1 MPHIIAGLT
10 PEAASDICMNQCRAM
25 CCRGSLILNLSA
37 AEIPAF
43 EAQAADLGVAATVT
57 RTPSGEGWVR
67 FSEHEGG
74 RCPMLE
80 DSTSRCR
87 IYEDRPQRCRDFPET
102 LTPGCAISGG

>member
-10 PEAASDICMNQCRAM
+10 PEAASDICMNRCRAM
-25 CCRGSLILNLSA
+25 CCRGALILHLSA
-37 AEIPAF
+37 AEVPVF
-43 EAQAADLGVAATVT
+43 EQQAAAMGAAATVT
-57 RTPSGEGWVR
+57 RTPAGEGWVR
-67 FSEHEGG
+67 FSDHAGEH
-74 RCPMLE
+74 CPMLD

>member
-25 CCRGSLILNLSA
+25 CCRGYLILHLTSA
-37 AEIPAF
+37 EVPVF
-43 EAQAADLGVAATVT
+43 EQQAAALGVEATVT
-57 RTPSGEGWVR
+57 RTPLGEGWVR
-67 FSEHEGG
+67 FADHDGE
-74 RCPMLE
+74 RCPMLD

-87 IYEDRPQRCRDFPET
+87 IYDERPKRCRDFPEA